1 MMADIAIGPMG
12 SHRMQ
17 FAKRLFFIAALY
29 GVVGLVPQYFME
41 AKNGIDYPPAITH
54 PEYYYGFIG
63 VALAWQVLFFLIA
76 RDPVRYRLAMLPGA
90 LEKIGFGAAGVALY
104 LQGRVAGQMLTFG
117 CVDLVFAVLFL
128 VAFRKTPSVAS

>member
-1 MMADIAIGPMG
+1 MK
-12 SHRMQ
+12 

-29 GVVGLVPQYFME
+29 GTIGLVPQYFME
-41 AKNGIDYPPAITH
+41 AKNGSDYPPSITH
-54 PEYYYGFIG
+54 PEYYYGFLG

-104 LQGRVAGQMLTFG
+104 LQGRVAVQVLVFG
-117 CVDLVFAVLFL
+117 CVDLVFALLF
-128 VAFRKTPSVAS
+128 VTAFLMTPDANRG

>member
-1 MMADIAIGPMG
+1 MMVAIAFGPTG
-12 SHRMQ
+12 SHGMK
-17 FAKRLFFIAALY
+17 FAKRLFFIAAIY

-41 AKNGIDYPPAITH
+41 AKNGSDYPPAINH

-90 LEKIGFGAAGVALY
+90 LEKIGFGGAAVALY
-104 LQGRVAGQMLTFG
+104 MQGRLATLMLGFG
-117 CVDLVFAVLFL
+117 CVDLVLAVLFL
-128 VAFRKTPSVAS
+128 IAFRKTPSA